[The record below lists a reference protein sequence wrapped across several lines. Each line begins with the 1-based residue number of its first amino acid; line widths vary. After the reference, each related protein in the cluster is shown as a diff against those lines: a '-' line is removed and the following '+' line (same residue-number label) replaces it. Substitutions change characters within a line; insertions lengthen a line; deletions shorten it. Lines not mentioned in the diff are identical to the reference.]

1 VHAVYMAEMKMHTKF
16 KSGNLNGRDTL
27 KDLHIHEKTILM
39 MIIRNVK
46 GSDETK
52 WNGMAW
58 CGLVSYGSV
67 ADSCNYGN
75 ELSGSI

>member
-1 VHAVYMAEMKMHTKF
+1 MHGRNENAYKIM
-16 KSGNLNGRDTL
+16 SGNLNGRDNL

-46 GSDETK
+46 GSDEMERS
-52 WNGMAW
+52 GMAW

-75 ELSGSI
+75 ELSGSIRGR